1 MKGTLSRIHNILAW
15 LAVLGSVVQFFMIA
29 MMIFAG
35 VSLEAH
41 ANTGRILEGVAALM
55 LVIALIIRT
64 SRRTTW
70 YSVAV
75 FLLLFPIQG
84 LLAYLEMPGFLKA
97 LHAVT
102 GTLILWLSYSM
113 AAGNARA
120 VATVEPAL
128 KTASAD

>member
-1 MKGTLSRIHNILAW
+1 MKGALSRIHNILAW
-15 LAVLGSVVQFFMIA
+15 LAVIGSVVQFFMIA
-29 MMIFAG
+29 MMVFAG

-55 LVIALIIRT
+55 LVVALIIRT

-113 AAGNARA
+113 AAGSARA
-120 VATVEPAL
+120 VAVAEPVL